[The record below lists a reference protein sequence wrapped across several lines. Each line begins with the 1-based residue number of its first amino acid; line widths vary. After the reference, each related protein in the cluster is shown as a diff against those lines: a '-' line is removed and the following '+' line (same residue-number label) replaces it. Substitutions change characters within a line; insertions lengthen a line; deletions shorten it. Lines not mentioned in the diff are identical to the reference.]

1 MQEWGTGAACAHW
14 CLSVCLCVCL
24 CVPVRACLYRKV
36 SKRVRIL
43 RADIVQEWA
52 NPVSPDTEIVA
63 RIHCHCCREICQHTP
78 RLSLLLTE
86 SLHSCFIHAPS
97 GKEKH
102 KITCLCVQMCVYSG
116 AYVHIVSV
124 CVHPYEPYW
133 KKKRKERKSV
143 CASPE
148 EGILLLKIY
157 WIINGQTRWR
167 RKKKMYSGKGL
178 PFGNQLIT
186 SIQHMPLV
194 HFHIASH
201 EIAFVWVLV

>member
-1 MQEWGTGAACAHW
+1 MQAWGTGAACAHW

-143 CASPE
+143 CITRGGHPAFE
-148 EGILLLKIY
+148 NLLNNQWSNALKE
-157 WIINGQTRWR
+157 
-167 RKKKMYSGKGL
+167 KKKMYSGKGL